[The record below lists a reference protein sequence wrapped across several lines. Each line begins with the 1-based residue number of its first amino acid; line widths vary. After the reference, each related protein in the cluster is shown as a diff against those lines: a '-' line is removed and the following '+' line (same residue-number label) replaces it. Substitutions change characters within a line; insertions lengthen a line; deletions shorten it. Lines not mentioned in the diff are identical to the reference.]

1 MAANLKSV
9 KLKRYQSAPH
19 LLQMIVTTGVPERQQ
34 ENPPIRGT
42 VLQVVG
48 TDSYPSWQD
57 FLYFCFLL
65 VSLSLLV
72 AWDGPATHSG
82 FSCRPSFHLFVTLL
96 DSLINWCHT
105 WPWEMSDPIMLN
117 RLYFFGTTV
126 QSPCHVQLSPC
137 ETSKGNCLRTQWA
150 LDGQQPSQGANLWAL
165 KATRV
170 HDLMS

>member
-1 MAANLKSV
+1 MCRRGNK
-9 KLKRYQSAPH
+9 KGGGHR
-19 LLQMIVTTGVPERQQ
+19 LLTLLTG
-34 ENPPIRGT
+34 
-42 VLQVVG
+42 
-48 TDSYPSWQD
+48 
-57 FLYFCFLL
+57 F
-65 VSLSLLV
+65 SLLLLFASV
-72 AWDGPATHSG
+72 LVITGSLRRASHVD
-82 FSCRPSFHLFVTLL
+82 HLFIYLLHFSTLL
-96 DSLINWCHT
+96 LTDAIFTHAILNFSRNHT

>member
-1 MAANLKSV
+1 MCQRGNK
-9 KLKRYQSAPH
+9 KTPHKGNGSAGGGH
-19 LLQMIVTTGVPERQQ
+19 RLLSLLTGFS
-34 ENPPIRGT
+34 
-42 VLQVVG
+42 L
-48 TDSYPSWQD
+48 
-57 FLYFCFLL
+57 LLL

-150 LDGQQPSQGANLWAL
+150 LDGQQSSQGANLWAL